1 MIGGI
6 LFTTSHVKATLKLFE
21 LSNLLLNVSC
31 RFAATSTAGAEVVR
45 VTEEVVEEVVRLVVQ
60 LS

>member
-6 LFTTSHVKATLKLFE
+6 LFTTSHVKATLKLLE
-21 LSNLLLNVSC
+21 LSNLFLNVSC
-31 RFAATSTAGAEVVR
+31 RFAATSTAGAKVVR